1 VADTHSRGIAT
12 AALSSIGHAIA
23 VFFGTVVVVV
33 LVVVVL
39 VVVVVDVVVEFVVVV
54 TGMVV
59 VGTTVVVDG
68 TVVVVV
74 VTGMVVV
81 VGEVLVE
88 QVVGTVV
95 VVVVASAGSLWADVV
110 EAVVETTSVLSTTER
125 STQRRNQ
132 WCVRGAI
139 QRIYRASRRPS
150 RTSSRG

>member
-1 VADTHSRGIAT
+1 
-12 AALSSIGHAIA
+12 
-23 VFFGTVVVVV
+23 
-33 LVVVVL
+33 
-39 VVVVVDVVVEFVVVV
+39 
-54 TGMVV
+54 
-59 VGTTVVVDG
+59 
-68 TVVVVV
+68 
-74 VTGMVVV
+74 V

-88 QVVGTVV
+88 QVDGTV

-110 EAVVETTSVLSTTER
+110 EAVVETTSVLSATER